1 LIRGFLPIASASGG
15 NVDHALKLRL
25 PGSGRTLVRLSR
37 WLVQFASD
45 PGPWRQLLQIPS
57 DWTKA
62 RVLVSDRHPIFS
74 FMGLRSNEGAKT

>member
-1 LIRGFLPIASASGG
+1 LPLPRGG
-15 NVDHALKLRL
+15 NLDHALKLRL
-25 PGSGRTLVRLSR
+25 PGSGLGFGAIVPAVSR
-37 WLVQFASD
+37 FAID

-62 RVLVSDRHPIFS
+62 RMLVSDRHPIFS